1 MCLLC
6 RIATIA
12 ASQVDP
18 QTTERTDSTIQG
30 PYSANI
36 FPMSSELYATDLED
50 ILQSCGS
57 DILQA
62 NPVNDKDTE
71 KVTSEN
77 DMEILTPP
85 TPTTGEPAS
94 CTTSSAANT
103 VVEMDNNS
111 LNDVDITDESSGC
124 SPLPMFISSTPLS
137 GSITTNNDGGLT
149 VSELASGST
158 HLLDNSVPSFSSL
171 FQQQL
176 LDRSQVK
183 NPFQMGSS
191 FAAMDSHHKANV
203 EVSTH
208 FSDFRSTSPLLSS
221 PSERSSVLSGS
232 PSTLSIASDCSVAEI
247 CEMLGESPSV
257 CQQDFSFPGLSGKK
271 YNYAYILSIYILY
284 ACVWIPVIANLCTF
298 YRH

>member
-1 MCLLC
+1 MCLLH

-12 ASQVDP
+12 SSQVDP
-18 QTTERTDSTIQG
+18 QTTERTESTIQG

-62 NPVNDKDTE
+62 NPMNDKDIE
-71 KVTSEN
+71 KVAAAN

-85 TPTTGEPAS
+85 TPTTEPAS
-94 CTTSSAANT
+94 CTTSGAVNT
-103 VVEMDNNS
+103 VVDMENNS
-111 LNDVDITDESSGC
+111 LKDGDISDESSGC

-137 GSITTNNDGGLT
+137 GSITTNNDDGLT
-149 VSELASGST
+149 VNELASGST
-158 HLLDNSVPSFSSL
+158 HLLDNSVTSFSSL

-176 LDRSQVK
+176 LDRSQVR
-183 NPFQMGSS
+183 NPFQMGSN

-271 YNYAYILSIYILY
+271 
-284 ACVWIPVIANLCTF
+284 
-298 YRH
+298 